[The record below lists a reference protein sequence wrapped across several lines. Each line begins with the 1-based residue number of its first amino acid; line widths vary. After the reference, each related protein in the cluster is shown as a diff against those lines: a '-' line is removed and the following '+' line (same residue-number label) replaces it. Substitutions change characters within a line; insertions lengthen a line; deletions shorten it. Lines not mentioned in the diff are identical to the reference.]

1 MLLTPP
7 GAPLPPFTSLPPS
20 QPSLGLSGCRFC
32 ACQHTQLPPNHQIPH
47 SRSHNTTSKFSFRV
61 STDRGCLK
69 PSQVLFEG
77 PGTRQHL
84 PSILL
89 RSGLSL
95 SCFLIFLGGDP
106 RGAPGLLLL
115 FWGRAE
121 GGFPASQPSGGHGWR
136 AGVVGSPSSPLSDAP
151 WHSVAPRAAFYQG
164 GFCSI

>member
-7 GAPLPPFTSLPPS
+7 GAPLPSFTSLPSSP
-20 QPSLGLSGCRFC
+20 PPLGLSRCGFC
-32 ACQHTQLPPNHQIPH
+32 AFQHTQLPPNHQIPH
-47 SRSHNTTSKFSFRV
+47 SGSRSTVGKFSFRV
-61 STDRGCLK
+61 PTSQGCPK

-77 PGTRQHL
+77 PGTPQHL
-84 PSILL
+84 PSIVL

-95 SCFLIFLGGDP
+95 SCFLLIFFWDP
-106 RGAPGLLLL
+106 RGAPGFLLL

-121 GGFPASQPSGGHGWR
+121 GGFPASQLSGGHGCR

-151 WHSVAPRAAFYQG
+151 WHSVAPRGAFDQG